1 MNKSVD
7 YRVLVA
13 RFGVETTYLFTI
25 LSTVDIES
33 GSRIRAVVGYRMVE
47 VPQTLGCDVI
57 SHAGL
62 GRIVVDVACD
72 AENVIATNGLSQF
85 RNKVPI

>member
-1 MNKSVD
+1 MNEFERKRERS
-7 YRVLVA
+7 
-13 RFGVETTYLFTI
+13 TTSAYLFTI
-25 LSTVDIES
+25 LSTVDNES
-33 GSRIRAVVGYRMVE
+33 KSRIRAVVGYRMVE

-72 AENVIATNGLSQF
+72 AENSVQIEQMIG
-85 RNKVPI
+85 K